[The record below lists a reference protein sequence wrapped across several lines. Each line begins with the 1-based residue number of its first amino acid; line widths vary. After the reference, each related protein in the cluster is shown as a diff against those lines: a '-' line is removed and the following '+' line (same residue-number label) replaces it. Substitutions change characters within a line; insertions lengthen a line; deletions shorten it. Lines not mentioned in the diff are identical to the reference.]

1 MANCITNFRII
12 RSFFIIFSLFLSIST
27 FAQHSITGK
36 IINKDNNSIEAANIQ
51 LLQSDSVF
59 ISGMVSDAGGLF
71 EMKNLK
77 SGEYILVVSHI
88 EYQKQYQKIAV
99 STQNISLGNIILFQ
113 EAKMLDDI
121 QIVAD
126 RIIRKKDG
134 MLIYPRKNE
143 LKFAGSGYDV
153 LYNIMIP
160 GVNVDRSKGLV
171 TRLGQEVALY
181 VDGQKVGYRE
191 IQNIESASIDRIEYI
206 DVPSGKYIQDNTAIN
221 IITKKKTSG
230 SYFSLDAKQNIG
242 YLKGDYNAT
251 AQFSKENLSFQ
262 AFGGYNMEDYDNP
275 GSTITENYNLPER
288 TVSRYNKILRDVTK
302 NNNQYVQLNLKS
314 STPKKTLVAK
324 FSFVRSITPDNYTD
338 KEIDYLNLD
347 AKNIKS
353 NSFVDEKNYK
363 PTMEL
368 YGNFELPRKQNLSVT
383 LGGSYNK
390 NKYVRDYKETDFS
403 THTEADEDFYNT
415 KLNLNYSKKVKNNN
429 TFSASIIE
437 NYRLSDSQY
446 TGSSNYSQELYTN
459 EAILRLGYMH
469 HFGNKWILNS
479 QLGASWLNYELKGE
493 EGRNQFTPRA
503 NVMLR
508 YMPFQKQAFT
518 FSFNAGNSF
527 PTVNSLNTVDQ
538 AINSILVKRGNPD
551 LDMSKLYNGSLMY
564 NLFSKKLSIQAML
577 IGNVFTNLAVPYYF
591 AEKDKIISTF
601 KSNIDLHQHIG
612 VLSGTWNIS
621 SNFDLKSEL
630 AVLHYQFKGSF
641 REEQTTFRA
650 MADLNYSWKNIM
662 VNLSVKAKEKRLT
675 NSAVYEEDF
684 IQYGGNIRW
693 SVPNWHVELGTT
705 NPFSRHNNI
714 CESYDGSAYSYLNTT
729 LNKSFQSVG
738 YVKLVYKFSRGKKQK
753 VENGKV
759 DTNTESAIM
768 KVK

>member
-1 MANCITNFRII
+1 MNICLTKFRTKKLF
-12 RSFFIIFSLFLSIST
+12 SIIFFLFLSINV
-27 FAQHSITGK
+27 FAQHSIVGK
-36 IINKDNNSIEAANIQ
+36 LINKDINGIELANIQ

-59 ISGMVSDAGGLF
+59 IAGTVSGPEGLF
-71 EMKNLK
+71 EIKNMK
-77 SGEYILVVSHI
+77 SGEYILVISHI
-88 EYQKQYQKIAV
+88 EYQKQYKKLVV
-99 STQNISLGNIILFQ
+99 SAQNLSLGNIIMSQ
-113 EAKMLDDI
+113 DTKILDDI

-126 RIIRKKDG
+126 RIIKKKDG
-134 MLIYPRKNE
+134 MLIYPRKND

-191 IQNIESASIDRIEYI
+191 IQNIESDLIDRIEYI
-206 DVPSGKYIQDNTAIN
+206 DVPSGKYIQDNAAIN
-221 IITKKKTSG
+221 IITKKKVSG

-251 AQFSKENLSFQ
+251 AQFSKGNLSFQ
-262 AFGGYNMEDYDNP
+262 AFGGYDMEDYDNQ
-275 GSTITENYNLPER
+275 GSTITEDYNLLER
-288 TVSRYNKILRDVTK
+288 TVARYSKTVHDINRD
-302 NNNQYVQLNLKS
+302 NNQYVQLNLKS
-314 STPKKTLVAK
+314 AISKKTLAAK
-324 FSFVRSITPDNYTD
+324 ISFVRSAMPDNYTA
-338 KEIDYLNLD
+338 KEIDYLNID
-347 AKNIKS
+347 AKNIES
-353 NSFVDEKNYK
+353 NSFIDEKNYK
-363 PTMEL
+363 PTVEL

-390 NKYVRDYKETDFS
+390 NKYVRDYKESDFS
-403 THTEADEDFYNT
+403 THTQADEDFYNA
-415 KLNLNYSKKVKNNN
+415 KLNINYSKKVKNSN

-437 NYRLSDSQY
+437 NYRLSNSQY

-459 EAILRLGYMH
+459 EAIIRLGYMH
-469 HFGNKWILNS
+469 NFNKKWILNS
-479 QLGASWLNYELKGE
+479 QLGTSWLNYELKGE
-493 EGRNQFTPRA
+493 EGKNQFTPRA

-508 YMPFQKQAFT
+508 YMLSQKQAFT

-538 AINSILVKRGNPD
+538 AINSILIKRGNPD

-564 NLFSKKLSIQAML
+564 NLFSKRLSVQVML

-591 AEKDKIISTF
+591 AEEDKIISTY

-612 VLSGTWNIS
+612 VLSGTWNIFT
-621 SNFDLKSEL
+621 NFDIKSEL
-630 AVLHYQFKGSF
+630 AILHYQFKGSF
-641 REEQTTFRA
+641 REEHTTFRA

-662 VNLSVKAKEKRLT
+662 INLSAKAKEKRLT

-684 IQYGGNIRW
+684 INYGGNIRW
-693 SVPNWHVELGTT
+693 SIPYWHVELGTT
-705 NPFSRHNNI
+705 NPFSKHNNSK
-714 CESYDGSAYSYLNTT
+714 ESYLGSTYSYLNTT
-729 LNKSFQSVG
+729 LDKSFQSVG

-753 VENGKV
+753 IENSKI
-759 DTNTESAIM
+759 DTSTESAIM
-768 KVK
+768 KIK